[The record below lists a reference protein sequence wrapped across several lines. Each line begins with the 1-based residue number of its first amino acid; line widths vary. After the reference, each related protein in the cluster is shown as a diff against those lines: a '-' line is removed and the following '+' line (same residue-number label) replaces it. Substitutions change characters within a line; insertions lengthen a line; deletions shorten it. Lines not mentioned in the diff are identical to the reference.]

1 MIELININKSYGDN
15 QIYDNFS
22 YCIKKNKITSIF
34 GASGCGKTT
43 LLRIIMKL
51 EKPDSGEIIIN
62 NGEKYKLSAVFQE
75 HRLLPWATA
84 FDNVN
89 LIVNNKEKS
98 MYWLD
103 NVGLSDAIGK
113 YPSEMSGG
121 MNQRVALAR
130 ALAYDSGILIMD
142 EPFRALDIVLK
153 DKIIEF
159 ILNERNKRTVVLVTH
174 EKDIIEEISDDI
186 IYL

>member
-1 MIELININKSYGDN
+1 MIELININKSFGDN
-15 QIYDNFS
+15 RIYNNFS
-22 YCIKKNKITSIF
+22 YHIQKNKITSIF

-51 EKPDSGEIIIN
+51 EKPDNGEVIIN

-75 HRLLPWATA
+75 HRLLPWATT

-89 LIVNNKEKS
+89 LIVNDKEKS
-98 MYWLD
+98 LKWLD
-103 NVGLSDAIGK
+103 ILGLNDAIGK

-130 ALAYDSGILIMD
+130 ALAYDSDILIMD
-142 EPFRALDIVLK
+142 EPFRALDNVLK
-153 DKIIEF
+153 EKVIE
-159 ILNERNKRTVVLVTH
+159 LTKNERNKRTVVLVTH